1 MKDFVYNGQ
10 PSRVVF
16 GPGSLA
22 HLEREIDLLGAKRA
36 LVLSTPEQAAQAQMV
51 ADRLGGRSAGI
62 FPRMKKPISTGARVI
77 DRMAAAAIE

>member
-22 HLEREIDLLGAKRA
+22 HLEREIELLGAKRA

-51 ADRLGGRSAGI
+51 ADRL
-62 FPRMKKPISTGARVI
+62 
-77 DRMAAAAIE
+77 DRKSVV

>member
-22 HLEREIDLLGAKRA
+22 HLEREIELLGAKRA
-36 LVLSTPEQAAQAQMV
+36 LVLSTRNRRR
-51 ADRLGGRSAGI
+51 RLRWW
-62 FPRMKKPISTGARVI
+62 PIAWATGLQESSRE
-77 DRMAAAAIE
+77 R